1 MTGADEIRNLPRE
14 QAKDLYIGAG
24 HYSSYVGPPKLWDV
38 LGASQFRLLTTLG
51 LRENHR
57 LLDVGCGALRAGRLL
72 MPYLNKG
79 CYYGIEPNMWLVEDA
94 IAAEVGREF
103 IAMKAPVFSDSADF
117 AADSF
122 GVTFDFIL
130 ANSIFS
136 HGGPDMLEQALVSFA
151 TALAP
156 GGLIVSTF
164 LRADLRPDFPVETP
178 GWTYP
183 GCTTYRPE
191 TLSRLFAQAGLVG
204 RMLPWFHPLQFWYA
218 IARSPDD
225 LPAEAHDVHL
235 VGAVLR
241 DAGLSASLDGTR

>member
-1 MTGADEIRNLPRE
+1 M
-14 QAKDLYIGAG
+14 AKDLFTGAA
-24 HYSSYVGPPKLWDV
+24 HYSSYVGPPKLWDF
-38 LGASQFRLLTTLG
+38 LGASQFRLLTALG

-72 MPYLNKG
+72 MPYLNRG
-79 CYYGIEPNMWLVEDA
+79 CYFGIEPNMWLVEDA
-94 IAAEVGREF
+94 IAAEVGPEF
-103 IAMKAPVFSDSADF
+103 IALKAPVFSDSADF
-117 AADSF
+117 AAESF
-122 GVTFDFIL
+122 GVPFDFIL

-136 HGGPDMLEQALVSFA
+136 HGGPDMLEQALGRFEA
-151 TALAP
+151 ALAP

-191 TLSRLFAQAGLVG
+191 TLMGRFAQAGLVG
-204 RMLPWFHPLQFWYA
+204 RMLPWFHPLQFWYVM
-218 IARSPDD
+218 ARRAED
-225 LPAEAHDVHL
+225 LPSPAHDVHL

-241 DAGLSASLDGTR
+241 DIELAASLDGVK